1 MAKRVTK
8 KVMSYSE
15 ASAEL
20 EGILARMRSKELG
33 IDELSEAVRRAQE
46 LIAICRAH
54 LQDVGNEL
62 QKITDQRA

>member
-8 KVMSYSE
+8 NTMTYSE

-20 EGILARMRSKELG
+20 ESILSRMRSKELG
-33 IDELSEAVRRAQE
+33 IDELTGAVRRAQE
-46 LIAICRAH
+46 LIAICRTH

-62 QKITDQRA
+62 QKIGSEQL